1 MAPCDRKDPMQQK
14 VHSWFIPMLT
24 MLAVF
29 AAIGLAVLGS
39 GAFGGTPINQA
50 ADGALSADATPLAPA
65 GPAFSIWSIIYAGLL
80 GYAIYQLLPAQRQ
93 GSRHAERH
101 GQLRPWAA
109 LSAVLNAVW
118 IAVVQAGVLWA
129 SVLIIL
135 GLLVVLVRM
144 VMILRKTRT
153 HTKTDALLTD
163 GTFGLY
169 LGWVC
174 VATTANIAAWIATF
188 GVDTFTGWEWATVGI
203 LAVVGL
209 IGIGLAYYSR
219 GRIAPALAI
228 SWGLTWLAI
237 ARVDGVFESA
247 IIVWAA
253 CIIAAIVLLTTIA
266 MRISTERKTQTA

>member
-1 MAPCDRKDPMQQK
+1 MPRHWLQPGRPL
-14 VHSWFIPMLT
+14 V
-24 MLAVF
+24 
-29 AAIGLAVLGS
+29 S
-39 GAFGGTPINQA
+39 GASSTP
-50 ADGALSADATPLAPA
+50 G
-65 GPAFSIWSIIYAGLL
+65 FL

-118 IAVVQAGVLWA
+118 IAVVQAGVVWA

-174 VATTANIAAWIATF
+174 VATTANIAAWVATF
-188 GVDTFTGWEWATVGI
+188 GVHTFPGWQWAGVVIIAVVMIISVG
-203 LAVVGL
+203 LAV
-209 IGIGLAYYSR
+209 YSR

-228 SWGLTWLAI
+228 SWGLTWLAV
-237 ARVDGVFESA
+237 ARLEGSSNPRSSFGPHYLPRPWCWWRPSSFA
-247 IIVWAA
+247 
-253 CIIAAIVLLTTIA
+253 
-266 MRISTERKTQTA
+266 

>member
-1 MAPCDRKDPMQQK
+1 MEQK
-14 VHSWFIPMLT
+14 MNSWFMPILT
-24 MLAVF
+24 AV
-29 AAIGLAVLGS
+29 AVGVAIVLSFLGS
-39 GAFGGTPINQA
+39 GALGGTPINAA
-50 ADGALSADATPLAPA
+50 ADGALSADATPFAPA
-65 GPAFSIWSIIYAGLL
+65 GPAFSLWSVIYAGLV
-80 GYAIYQLLPAQRQ
+80 GYAVYQLLPAQRQ
-93 GSRHAERH
+93 GSRHAVRH
-101 GQLRPWAA
+101 ARLRPWTI
-109 LSAVLNAVW
+109 LSALLNAAW
-118 IAVVQAGVLWA
+118 IGVVQAG
-129 SVLIIL
+129 SVLGSLLVIVL
-135 GLLVVLVRM
+135 LLVVLSRIL
-144 VMILRKTRT
+144 MILRATRT
-153 HTKTDALLTD
+153 HTKTDALFTD

-174 VATTANIAAWIATF
+174 VATTANTAAWIATF

-237 ARVDGVFESA
+237 ARLDGAFESP

-266 MRISTERKTQTA
+266 MRISTERKTQTATW

>member
-1 MAPCDRKDPMQQK
+1 MQQK

-118 IAVVQAGVLWA
+118 IAVVQAGVIWA

-135 GLLVVLVRM
+135 AAGGSGSHGDDPAQNSHAHQNRCPAHRRHLWPV
-144 VMILRKTRT
+144 
-153 HTKTDALLTD
+153 
-163 GTFGLY
+163 FGL
-169 LGWVC
+169 VC

-188 GVDTFTGWEWATVGI
+188 GVRIPPVAMGWCCHHRRRDDYQCGARSLFTRPNRAGTGHLVGSH
-203 LAVVGL
+203 LAGGCSVGGAVRIPDHRL
-209 IGIGLAYYSR
+209 GRVTCR
-219 GRIAPALAI
+219 GRGAGGDRRHSHDVP
-228 SWGLTWLAI
+228 
-237 ARVDGVFESA
+237 
-247 IIVWAA
+247 
-253 CIIAAIVLLTTIA
+253 
-266 MRISTERKTQTA
+266 TQ

>member
-1 MAPCDRKDPMQQK
+1 MQQK
-14 VHSWFIPMLT
+14 VHPWFIPMLT

-188 GVDTFTGWEWATVGI
+188 GVRTFPGWQWAGVAIIAVVMIISVG
-203 LAVVGL
+203 LAV
-209 IGIGLAYYSR
+209 YSR

-228 SWGLTWLAI
+228 SWGLSWLAV
-237 ARVDGVFESA
+237 ARLEGQFESP

-253 CIIAAIVLLTTIA
+253 LLAAAVVLVATVVIRMTSLRSDARTTW
-266 MRISTERKTQTA
+266 